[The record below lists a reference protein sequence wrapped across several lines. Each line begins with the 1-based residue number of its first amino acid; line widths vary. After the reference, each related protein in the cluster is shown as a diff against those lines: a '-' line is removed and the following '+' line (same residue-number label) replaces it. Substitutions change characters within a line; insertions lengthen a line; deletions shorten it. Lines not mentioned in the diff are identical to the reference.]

1 MKKERP
7 IDRYING
14 IYTQR
19 DKQSLKKSGILIMK
33 KYSQKEVL
41 RMIKERDFKRCI
53 PKKCEWCGK
62 ETLIIHEHHF
72 PLEKSLGGK
81 ETVKICPTCHYE
93 YHLLNNGNYELA
105 EGWCYNGGTP
115 DVCKDNN

>member
-14 IYTQR
+14 TYTQR

-53 PKKCEWCGK
+53 PKNASGAEKKHSLFMSITFLWKNLSEERK
-62 ETLIIHEHHF
+62 RLKFVQLAIMSIIFLSTET
-72 PLEKSLGGK
+72 
-81 ETVKICPTCHYE
+81 T
-93 YHLLNNGNYELA
+93 N
-105 EGWCYNGGTP
+105 
-115 DVCKDNN
+115 